1 MKKIFIVLIITSSIV
16 FFSCKSDDK
25 KTTTTDV
32 AQTEADTLYK
42 QVLDEHEEGMKGW
55 MKIEGIQKKLKAL
68 QDSIAKFPSSAQ
80 YNSLKSKMNDVNT
93 ELSDAYKKMD
103 VWMNEMNLDSAAN
116 NVKLRIQ
123 YLSKQKIEGS
133 KITELINNSIQKAD
147 SLLKAKF

>member
-1 MKKIFIVLIITSSIV
+1 MRKIFFAFMATSLIIFI
-16 FFSCKSDDK
+16 SCKSETK
-25 KTTTTDV
+25 KSTTDV
-32 AQTEADTLYK
+32 STTEADTLYK

-80 YNSLKSKMNDVNT
+80 YNSMEAKMNDVNA

-116 NVKLRIQ
+116 DVKKRIQ
-123 YLSKQKIEGS
+123 YLSQQKIEGS
-133 KITELINNSIQKAD
+133 KITELINNSLQKAD

>member
-1 MKKIFIVLIITSSIV
+1 MKKIFIAFIITSSIIFV
-16 FFSCKSDDK
+16 SCKSDEK
-25 KTTTTDV
+25 KATTTDV

-68 QDSIAKFPSSAQ
+68 KDSIAKFPSSAQ
-80 YNSLKSKMNDVNT
+80 YNSLKSKMDNVNT

-103 VWMNEMNLDSAAN
+103 VWMSEMNLDSAAN
-116 NVKLRIQ
+116 DVKLRIQ
-123 YLSKQKIEGS
+123 YLSKQKIEGG

-147 SLLKAKF
+147 SLLKTNF